1 VTTAT
6 SNRRQFSEDTRADL
20 LVALVVIIALAIGWF
35 YKESALSRMT
45 PTTDP
50 NSSFG
55 VSLPSFWLTHE
66 LESVDT
72 FLSAEN
78 PRADSVYKST
88 VTGQSFLLDPDNP
101 TTPDTI
107 VGRLVQRHGD
117 ELLGYHLLDI
127 RDDTVGG
134 AETRIVEYAYVVQPI
149 DQPFR
154 AAVPVVVHAFDYVIY
169 TPTEYWILTFTADEQ
184 LMAKEQ
190 KSLEQIVASVKLP

>member
-1 VTTAT
+1 MSAA
-6 SNRRQFSEDTRADL
+6 SPSRQLSEDTRADL
-20 LVALVVIIALAIGWF
+20 LVALVVAVALTIGWF
-35 YKESALSRMT
+35 YKETALSQVT
-45 PTTDP
+45 PTLDP
-50 NSSFG
+50 NSQFK
-55 VSLPSFWLTHE
+55 VSLPAHWLAHE

-78 PRADSVYKST
+78 PRADSVYKTT
-88 VTGQSFLLDPDNP
+88 VVGQSFQLDPESP
-101 TTPDTI
+101 TALDTL
-107 VGRLVQRHGD
+107 VDRLVQQHGD

-127 RDDTVGG
+127 RTDTVDG

-169 TPTEYWILTFTADEQ
+169 TPTEYWLLTFTADEQ

-190 KSLEQIVASVKLP
+190 KNLEQIVASVELP